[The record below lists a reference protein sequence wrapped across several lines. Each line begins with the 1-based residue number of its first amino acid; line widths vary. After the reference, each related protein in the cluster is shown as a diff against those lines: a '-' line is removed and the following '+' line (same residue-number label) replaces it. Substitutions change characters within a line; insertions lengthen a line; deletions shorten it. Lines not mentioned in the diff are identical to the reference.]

1 VVNKNI
7 DSSSVLSKSIY
18 KSFIF
23 DFFKP
28 EGGMDKITLHTP
40 HAKGKK
46 KDKKI
51 LINTFLVSIGDS
63 CKLDYA
69 IEEES

>member
-1 VVNKNI
+1 
-7 DSSSVLSKSIY
+7 
-18 KSFIF
+18 
-23 DFFKP
+23 
-28 EGGMDKITLHTP
+28 MDKITLHTP